1 MGIRGGVIRRKA
13 KVVSASLMAIAAA
26 AWVLTACGATAEEPR
41 QDTALRASSITGT
54 MTMSQLDSAT
64 VHGAITV
71 SVASERWMRSVRFVL
86 DGSVIATVARAPYRV
101 TIDTTQVA
109 EGGHVLV
116 AEPLQANGTV
126 RNPST
131 AIFTVRNAPSRPAL
145 TWAPPTL
152 DAPITRH
159 VGVTGGLGTLDASR
173 DYVLVMPSVPRTEA
187 LVINGGRNVV
197 LIGGEVAIPDQ
208 GTSPTITS
216 RRALYIANSTGTVH
230 VEGLLLHGDDISEGI
245 QINAP
250 AAIVQIQN
258 VAIRNVHARD
268 QVRFSDNH
276 PDVLQT
282 WGGVGELRVDGLTGE
297 SDYQG
302 LFFKADYNGPH
313 GPVHLRN
320 VNLRA
325 MPTTRYQFWM
335 DGTGGGYPTVTL
347 SDVWVEPAPNRS
359 FGKTVWPDVD
369 HAEHPVRIAEG
380 AASWPT
386 LPVSGVVRQGTP
398 PGGDFVP
405 VATVGLGYA
414 SPGYGSGR

>member
-1 MGIRGGVIRRKA
+1 VA
-13 KVVSASLMAIAAA
+13 T
-26 AWVLTACGATAEEPR
+26 AWLLAACGAMAEEPGTGAA
-41 QDTALRASSITGT
+41 QRAMSVTGA
-54 MTMSQLDSAT
+54 MTMAQLDGAV
-64 VHGAITV
+64 VHGSITV
-71 SVASERWMRSVRFVL
+71 SVASERWMRGVRFVL
-86 DGSVIATVARAPYRV
+86 DGTVIATVTRTPYRV
-101 TIDTTQVA
+101 TIDTTQLA
-109 EGGHVLV
+109 DGGHVLV

-131 AIFTVRNAPSRPAL
+131 ATFTVRNAPSRPPL
-145 TWAPPTL
+145 TWAPPAL
-152 DAPITRH
+152 QNPITRH
-159 VGVTGGLGTLDASR
+159 VDVTGGLGTLDATR
-173 DYVLVMPSVPRTEA
+173 DYVLIMPSAPRTEA

-197 LIGGEVAIPDQ
+197 LIGGEVAIPYQ

-250 AAIVQIQN
+250 SAVVQIQN
-258 VAIRNVHARD
+258 VSVRNVHARD

-276 PDVLQT
+276 PDVIQT

-302 LFFKADYNGPH
+302 LFFKADFNGPH
-313 GPVHLRN
+313 GRVRLRN

-347 SDVWVEPAPNRS
+347 DGVWVQPGPNRS

-369 HAEHPVRIAEG
+369 HAQHPVRIVDG

-386 LPVSGVVRQGTP
+386 LPVTGVVRQGTP

-405 VATVGLGYA
+405 ASSVGLGYV
-414 SPGYGSGR
+414 SPGYASER